1 MSFYVVNTEYDMDTA
16 LDECMK
22 LIELNGST
30 VRLGFNNMKMVHI
43 FMVNLTEACDKFGI
57 DPEEQDFHMDVL
69 VGTTGDEDLLDEQG
83 S

>member
-22 LIELNGST
+22 LIELNGSK

-43 FMVNLTEACDKFGI
+43 FMVNLTEACDKYGI
-57 DPEEQDFHMDVL
+57 DPEAQDFHMDVL
-69 VGTTGDEDLLDEQG
+69 VGLDDEDEEDLLA
-83 S
+83 